1 MASGAGPAS
10 PPFKHVESDGEEDPP
25 VELSPEEQAALEAE
39 GDAADGAEAGAAFE
53 EEEEDEEEGGAG
65 GEAGPVRPSRAPVV
79 HPARAAAP
87 VSGRAGALA
96 APLPLRRAAAER
108 WLLVWRRKEA
118 SPSLAA

>member
-65 GEAGPVRPSRAPVV
+65 GEAGPVRPSRAPVGA
-79 HPARAAAP
+79 PCPSRRASFWQGGRLGSPPAAA
-87 VSGRAGALA
+87 
-96 APLPLRRAAAER
+96 RR
-108 WLLVWRRKEA
+108 
-118 SPSLAA
+118 SC